1 MIKNFEAM
9 ACGCVLLAWDQG
21 EAENE
26 ALGFVD
32 MTNLVLYRSI
42 DELRCKLALLR
53 SDPELA
59 SRIAAAGRELAVREY
74 SFSRIGQRIVRR
86 WTNHYGNVARWD
98 CWTGC
103 CCAGG
108 RGESVTYSLADSV
121 FRTMAVLDAVFPADM
136 QAERRYRLALF
147 SDCGTPDDLPTTY
160 RSFRF
165 LLSTTASWS
174 ASV

>member
-1 MIKNFEAM
+1 MRIA
-9 ACGCVLLAWDQG
+9 GWDQG

-59 SRIAAAGRELAVREY
+59 SRIAAAEGELAVREY
-74 SFSRIGQRIVRR
+74 SFSRIGQRIVRALDKPLR
-86 WTNHYGNVARWD
+86 ERRPMGLLDRLLLR
-98 CWTGC
+98 
-103 CCAGG
+103 AGG

-147 SDCGTPDDLPTTY
+147 SDCGTPDDLRTTY